1 MMDREKVNEFLTHI
15 NEFIVFMVVLMV
27 MLTGTFGLPVAAYF
41 IVQHQSSA
49 AFELATSCL
58 LISGFFWYAV
68 LSKK

>member
-1 MMDREKVNEFLTHI
+1 MMDREKVNEFIGFMIVLTT
-15 NEFIVFMVVLMV
+15 
-27 MLTGTFGLPVAAYF
+27 MLTGMFGLPVAAYY

-49 AFELATSCL
+49 AFELATACL